1 MVVKGRDSLLNNSD
15 CVRLLGYQM
24 DIFVCGRRPKTQEL
38 LQLFLLDFSFKK
50 LTQPLSLSL
59 CIIIIFFFLLFS
71 ITISIYHSIIYVY
84 LPTYVNLPMSIY
96 LYKHTYLPMS
106 NYLSLPTYINI
117 PTYLDQHTYPPMSTY
132 QHISTHHYLP
142 TYLYQSLNINIELP
156 QTQKPVS
163 VLFIQIC
170 CKN

>member
-1 MVVKGRDSLLNNSD
+1 MRAGATGLVVKGRDSLLNNSD

-84 LPTYVNLPMSIY
+84 LPTNVNLPMSIY

-117 PTYLDQHTYPPMSTY
+117 PTHLCLLTNTYQPVSTY
-132 QHISTHHYLP
+132 HYLP
-142 TYLYQSLNINIELP
+142 TYLYQSLIINIELP

-163 VLFIQIC
+163 VLFI
-170 CKN
+170 